1 MKEILIKG
9 EFIKLSAF
17 LKFSGLF
24 ATGGNAKTEI
34 ENGKISVNNEVCYI
48 RGKKLRNG
56 DVVTY
61 NNISIKV
68 VTES

>member
-17 LKFSGLF
+17 LKFSGLIS
-24 ATGGNAKTEI
+24 TGGNAKTEI

-56 DVVTY
+56 DIVTY
-61 NNISIKV
+61 NNTSVKV

>member
-48 RGKKLRNG
+48 RGKDLRNG
-56 DVVTY
+56 DIVTY
-61 NNISIKV
+61 NNTSVKV

>member
-17 LKFSGLF
+17 LKFSGLIS
-24 ATGGNAKTEI
+24 TGGNAKTEI
-34 ENGKISVNNEVCYI
+34 ENGKISINNEVCYI

-56 DVVTY
+56 DIVTY
-61 NNISIKV
+61 NNTSVKV

>member
-17 LKFSGLF
+17 LKFSGLIS
-24 ATGGNAKTEI
+24 TGGNAKTEI

-56 DVVTY
+56 NIVTY
-61 NNISIKV
+61 NNTSVKV

>member
-1 MKEILIKG
+1 MKKIFIKG

-17 LKFSGLF
+17 LKFSGLIS
-24 ATGGNAKTEI
+24 TGGNAKTEI
-34 ENGKISVNNEVCYI
+34 ENGKISINNEVCYI

-56 DVVTY
+56 DIVTY
-61 NNISIKV
+61 NNTLVKV

>member
-1 MKEILIKG
+1 MKEIFVKG

-17 LKFSGLF
+17 LKFSGLIS
-24 ATGGNAKTEI
+24 TGGNAKTEI

-56 DVVTY
+56 DIVTY
-61 NNISIKV
+61 NNTSVKV

>member
-1 MKEILIKG
+1 MKEIFIKG

-17 LKFSGLF
+17 LKFSGLIS
-24 ATGGNAKTEI
+24 TGGNAKTEI

-56 DVVTY
+56 DIVTY
-61 NNISIKV
+61 NNASVKV

>member
-56 DVVTY
+56 DIVTY
-61 NNISIKV
+61 NNTSVKV

>member
-17 LKFSGLF
+17 LKFSGIIS
-24 ATGGNAKTEI
+24 TGGNAKTEI

-56 DVVTY
+56 NIVTY
-61 NNISIKV
+61 NNTSVKG

>member
-24 ATGGNAKTEI
+24 DTGGNAKTET
-34 ENGKISVNNEVCYI
+34 ENGKIFVNDEVCYI

-56 DVVTY
+56 DIVTY
-61 NNISIKV
+61 NNTSVKV

>member
-17 LKFSGLF
+17 LKFSGLIS
-24 ATGGNAKTEI
+24 TGGNAKTEI
-34 ENGKISVNNEVCYI
+34 ENGKISINNEVCYI

-56 DVVTY
+56 DIVTY
-61 NNISIKV
+61 NNASVKV

>member
-34 ENGKISVNNEVCYI
+34 ENGKISINNEVCYI
-48 RGKKLRNG
+48 RGKKLING
-56 DVVTY
+56 DIVTY
-61 NNISIKV
+61 NNTSVKV

>member
-1 MKEILIKG
+1 MKEIFVKG

-17 LKFSGLF
+17 LKFSGLIS
-24 ATGGNAKTEI
+24 TGGNAKTEI
-34 ENGKISVNNEVCYI
+34 ENGKISINNEVCYI
-48 RGKKLRNG
+48 RGKKLING

>member
-1 MKEILIKG
+1 MKEIFIKG

-17 LKFSGLF
+17 LKFSGLIS
-24 ATGGNAKTEI
+24 TGGNAKTEI
-34 ENGKISVNNEVCYI
+34 ENGKISINNEVCYI

-56 DVVTY
+56 YIVTY
-61 NNISIKV
+61 NNASVKV

>member
-1 MKEILIKG
+1 MKEIFIKG

-17 LKFSGLF
+17 LKFSGLIS
-24 ATGGNAKTEI
+24 TGGNAKTEI
-34 ENGKISVNNEVCYI
+34 EDGKISVNNEVCYI
-48 RGKKLRNG
+48 RRKKLRNG

-61 NNISIKV
+61 NNTSVKV

>member
-1 MKEILIKG
+1 MKEIFVKG

-17 LKFSGLF
+17 LKFSGLIS
-24 ATGGNAKTEI
+24 TGGNAKTEI
-34 ENGKISVNNEVCYI
+34 ENVKISVNNEVCYI

-56 DVVTY
+56 DIVTY
-61 NNISIKV
+61 NNTSVKV

>member
-48 RGKKLRNG
+48 RGKKLKNG

>member
-1 MKEILIKG
+1 MKEIFIKG

-17 LKFSGLF
+17 LKFSGLIS
-24 ATGGNAKTEI
+24 TGGNAKTEI

-56 DVVTY
+56 DIVTY
-61 NNISIKV
+61 NNTSVKV